1 MTFAAKPFAAAVN
14 HLLARESW
22 ARDRLIP
29 YAGKTA
35 RLVVPPV
42 TLTLLVQP
50 DGYLS
55 AVDAHDAQR
64 VDVSIAL
71 AGDTLAA
78 FLQGGQAAV
87 MKHVKIEGD
96 AEFATQ
102 IAKLAEHLR
111 WEPEEDLASWSATRR
126 RTGSRRSC
134 DAGARARRTGR
145 NVLDSVAEY
154 WLDENP
160 QVVRRTALGGFDAEL
175 ARARDALAR
184 VEKRIERLEQNRRA
198 CGFQPARRAL
208 RAAAH
213 AHFTFHQDCLY
224 RHPFRPR
231 RGDAVPDRRPAREA
245 AAANHDD
252 RPPLFVA
259 ARCACVTRWRPRP
272 DLRQVRPGAVDAPRP
287 AAARFRERARQAA
300 GPVPPFDSAVA
311 IAIIEK
317 SLGAPV
323 DELFDEFE
331 REPVASASIAQVH
344 FAKLKQGVQRGR
356 RVKVLRPG
364 MLPVID
370 PIWR

>member
-35 RLVVPPV
+35 RLDVPPV

-55 AVDAHDAQR
+55 AVDAHDAQH

-71 AGDTLAA
+71 A
-78 FLQGGQAAV
+78 
-87 MKHVKIEGD
+87 GD

-111 WEPEEDLASWSATRR
+111 WEPEEDLAKLVGDAAAHRIATVVR
-126 RTGSRRSC
+126 

-160 QVVRRTALGGFDAEL
+160 QVVRRTVLGGFDAEL

-184 VEKRIERLEQNRRA
+184 VEKRIERLEQKI
-198 CGFQPARRAL
+198 GARTGSGPRG
-208 RAAAH
+208 AH
-213 AHFTFHQDCLY
+213 
-224 RHPFRPR
+224 
-231 RGDAVPDRRPAREA
+231 
-245 AAANHDD
+245 
-252 RPPLFVA
+252 
-259 ARCACVTRWRPRP
+259 
-272 DLRQVRPGAVDAPRP
+272 
-287 AAARFRERARQAA
+287 
-300 GPVPPFDSAVA
+300 
-311 IAIIEK
+311 
-317 SLGAPV
+317 
-323 DELFDEFE
+323 
-331 REPVASASIAQVH
+331 
-344 FAKLKQGVQRGR
+344 
-356 RVKVLRPG
+356 
-364 MLPVID
+364 
-370 PIWR
+370 